1 MLFTVIVC
9 IMELIIIRKL
19 ITRKIRLYFSF
30 RKLFLFLKDS
40 IINDIN
46 IKKADKEIADGISKI
61 PRLKN
66 SSQIFFLASK

>member
-1 MLFTVIVC
+1 MFFTVIVC
-9 IMELIIIRKL
+9 IIELIIIRKL
-19 ITRKIRLYFSF
+19 ITRKIKLYFSF

-40 IINDIN
+40 IIKDIN

-61 PRLKN
+61 PSLKN